1 MAEDEDPFNP
11 NAYMLAMIAAR
22 SALADPEKSQR
33 GEVLLSVETTGVGD
47 TELVN
52 FISENFALW
61 MKYMHLMTGREQ
73 DILLSIFL
81 LGQTQRGLG
90 RLFGASQTQISTD
103 WRQSVDKLSL
113 FITCGGLP
121 CEEYMHFILLM
132 ADQDLIVATIVARYQ
147 ELKSFKA
154 VADQLGIRREDVR
167 LKITRTAD
175 NLMDSTD
182 PAERGLGAYFKS
194 MILLANPDG
203 TGLSRVERKK
213 PRLISRAD
221 PDNFGDFRIHLED
234 FEIEKFFTLK
244 SSLYQSEETV
254 EL

>member
-1 MAEDEDPFNP
+1 MAEDEDPSNP

-33 GEVLLSVETTGVGD
+33 GEVLLSVETTGHDNDLLGAIRD
-47 TELVN
+47 D
-52 FISENFALW
+52 FSLW
-61 MKYMHLMTGREQ
+61 MRHMHLMTGREQ

-81 LGQTQRGLG
+81 LGRAQMSLG

-103 WRQSVDKLSL
+103 WRQSVDKLCL
-113 FITCGGLP
+113 FVSCGGLP

-132 ADQDLIVATIVARYQ
+132 AYQDQTVATIVARYQ
-147 ELKSFKA
+147 ELKSFSA
-154 VADQLGIRREDVR
+154 VAAELGIRREDVR
-167 LKITRTAD
+167 GTITRTAD

-221 PDNFGDFRIHLED
+221 PDNFGDFRIRLED
-234 FEIEKFFTLK
+234 FEIDKFFTLK
-244 SSLYQSEETV
+244 SSLYQAEET
-254 EL
+254 EG